1 MKLVAI
7 LCSVVMFCAL
17 RFADEE
23 LATVTG
29 SKTAVH
35 IKRAGS
41 KLLVHLDETAAA
53 LAWTAKTV
61 VPQKMI
67 ALCRGD
73 GKDGL
78 CVPLRLE
85 RVETLTGPD
94 GLYVEAAALSPALS
108 FSVGQRSRKV
118 VLRPLATG
126 GPAGVQPPL
135 REGAGFLTLAR
146 PCPISRSTK

>member
-53 LAWTAKTV
+53 LGWTAKTV

-94 GLYVEAAALSPALS
+94 GLYVEAAALSSEKIVRFLDGKPPK
-108 FSVGQRSRKV
+108 KV
-118 VLRPLATG
+118 IVVPDRLVNL
-126 GPAGVQPPL
+126 VV
-135 REGAGFLTLAR
+135 
-146 PCPISRSTK
+146 